1 MPVPTH
7 ATTVSHD
14 LAQFDNDFKYIPLI
28 YDYDAKD
35 TNGNP
40 DKWLYEMY
48 FPLFNSFLRFT

>member
-7 ATTVSHD
+7 ATTVAHD
-14 LAQFDNDFKYIPLI
+14 LAQFDKDIKDIHLI

-40 DKWLYEMY
+40 EK
-48 FPLFNSFLRFT
+48 